1 MLLNNKQLP
10 GIDHTAQLEQ
20 LFRENYEGMLYTATA
35 YFSANAA
42 PGSSVHHL
50 AEDAVQETFIT
61 AWEKCSDLLSSSSPK
76 GWLYKTLKNIA
87 KNIVRTEWTL
97 CRHFAQIPE
106 GIEIASSEN
115 VYFLPEL
122 QTLITE
128 DEYLLLMRLYLGK
141 NTYQDISQ
149 ETGVSEAALA
159 MRVRRI
165 KLKLQKQY

>member
-1 MLLNNKQLP
+1 M
-10 GIDHTAQLEQ
+10 
-20 LFRENYEGMLYTATA
+20 
-35 YFSANAA
+35 
-42 PGSSVHHL
+42 
-50 AEDAVQETFIT
+50 
-61 AWEKCSDLLSSSSPK
+61 
-76 GWLYKTLKNIA
+76 KNIA

-115 VYFLPEL
+115 VYFLTEL

-165 KLKLQKQY
+165 KLKLQKQCGE

>member
-1 MLLNNKQLP
+1 
-10 GIDHTAQLEQ
+10 
-20 LFRENYEGMLYTATA
+20 MLYTATA

-106 GIEIASSEN
+106 GIE
-115 VYFLPEL
+115 
-122 QTLITE
+122 TLITE

-165 KLKLQKQY
+165 KLKLQKQCGE